1 MAGMAKVCVR
11 VETETVFL
19 VKTDILF
26 LMSGH
31 QSQPSRHVLDWLAE
45 WSCLLHHDPLAPPRP
60 EGHRPGRD
68 GGALEDGQHPHT
80 EAEGVVSSQNIL

>member
-1 MAGMAKVCVR
+1 MAGVAKVCVR

-26 LMSGH
+26 LMSGY
-31 QSQPSRHVLDWLAE
+31 QSQPSRHVLDRFAE
-45 WSCLLHHDPLAPPRP
+45 WSCLLHHGPLAPPRP